1 MKLIDR
7 QVECGMLD
15 RLVEAV
21 RAGESRAI
29 VVSGDPGV
37 GKTALLEHLSG
48 QASGCR
54 LARIAGVQSEM
65 ELPFAALHQL
75 CAPMLDK
82 LPGLPNP
89 QRDALEIAFG
99 MSSGSAPDRFL
110 VGLAV
115 LGLLSEVAEDQPLVC
130 VVDDEQWL
138 DGASAQ
144 VLGFV
149 ARRLGAESVGL
160 VFAARVPGSDLA
172 GLPECKVEGLA
183 EADAQA
189 LLKAELTGPLDRRVL
204 DRIVAETKGNPLA
217 LLELP
222 RGFTPQE
229 LAGGFGLP
237 GAARLSSTIEQSF
250 RRRVDNLPAQTR
262 RLLLTAAAEPL
273 GDPALL
279 WKAAAQM
286 GIGAEAATPA
296 VQADLVEFERRVR
309 FRHPL
314 VRSVVYGSALPQE
327 RQEVHA
333 ALAAV
338 TDPRQDPDRRAWHR
352 ANATPGPDEDVAA
365 ELVAS
370 AGRARARG
378 GLAAAAAF
386 LARAAALTLDP
397 GRRTERALEA
407 ASAKVRAGAFDAAR
421 NLLFIA
427 DAGPLT
433 DFQQA
438 RVDLIGAEL
447 ALLTNRGSDA
457 PPLLLKAARRLE
469 PVDVELSRATY
480 LQALTAGY
488 FAGRLALGGG
498 VAEVARAAANAPPP
512 PHPPRAPDLLLDGL
526 VAHHNTGY
534 RAGLPILRKALDV
547 FGTGMAVDE
556 ELRWHW
562 VAGIVARYVWDD
574 HSWDVLSDRH
584 VRLARRVGALSELPV
599 ALNSRAFMLL
609 FAGELAAAA
618 SLIQQLQPAIEA
630 TGSNRVPYSALGLAV
645 FAGRQADA
653 AAMIDAITRDVSL
666 RGEGIGLTI
675 NEWASAVLNN
685 GIGDYEKAV
694 TAVERATDYLGE
706 MITPPWPAVELIE
719 AAARSGRG
727 DMAADVLR
735 RLAEI
740 TTTSGTDWALGI
752 EARSRALLHDGD
764 AAERL
769 YRESI
774 ERLRRTRIRAD
785 LARAHLLYGEWLR
798 RERRRV
804 DARAQLRIAHE
815 MLDAM
820 GMDAFAERA
829 RRELSATG
837 ETARKRTVTS
847 TDQELTAQEAQVA
860 RMARDG
866 LSNPE
871 IGARLFISARTVQYH
886 LSKVFT
892 KLGIAS
898 RTQLDGVLP
907 D

>member
-89 QRDALEIAFG
+89 QRDALEITFG

-327 RQEVHA
+327 R
-333 ALAAV
+333 
-338 TDPRQDPDRRAWHR
+338 HR
-352 ANATPGPDEDVAA
+352 EF
-365 ELVAS
+365 
-370 AGRARARG
+370 RG
-378 GLAAAAAF
+378 
-386 LARAAALTLDP
+386 
-397 GRRTERALEA
+397 
-407 ASAKVRAGAFDAAR
+407 
-421 NLLFIA
+421 
-427 DAGPLT
+427 
-433 DFQQA
+433 
-438 RVDLIGAEL
+438 
-447 ALLTNRGSDA
+447 
-457 PPLLLKAARRLE
+457 
-469 PVDVELSRATY
+469 
-480 LQALTAGY
+480 
-488 FAGRLALGGG
+488 
-498 VAEVARAAANAPPP
+498 
-512 PHPPRAPDLLLDGL
+512 H
-526 VAHHNTGY
+526 
-534 RAGLPILRKALDV
+534 
-547 FGTGMAVDE
+547 
-556 ELRWHW
+556 
-562 VAGIVARYVWDD
+562 
-574 HSWDVLSDRH
+574 
-584 VRLARRVGALSELPV
+584 
-599 ALNSRAFMLL
+599 
-609 FAGELAAAA
+609 
-618 SLIQQLQPAIEA
+618 
-630 TGSNRVPYSALGLAV
+630 
-645 FAGRQADA
+645 
-653 AAMIDAITRDVSL
+653 
-666 RGEGIGLTI
+666 
-675 NEWASAVLNN
+675 
-685 GIGDYEKAV
+685 
-694 TAVERATDYLGE
+694 
-706 MITPPWPAVELIE
+706 
-719 AAARSGRG
+719 
-727 DMAADVLR
+727 
-735 RLAEI
+735 
-740 TTTSGTDWALGI
+740 
-752 EARSRALLHDGD
+752 
-764 AAERL
+764 
-769 YRESI
+769 
-774 ERLRRTRIRAD
+774 
-785 LARAHLLYGEWLR
+785 
-798 RERRRV
+798 
-804 DARAQLRIAHE
+804 
-815 MLDAM
+815 
-820 GMDAFAERA
+820 
-829 RRELSATG
+829 
-837 ETARKRTVTS
+837 
-847 TDQELTAQEAQVA
+847 
-860 RMARDG
+860 
-866 LSNPE
+866 
-871 IGARLFISARTVQYH
+871 
-886 LSKVFT
+886 
-892 KLGIAS
+892 
-898 RTQLDGVLP
+898 
-907 D
+907 

>member
-1 MKLIDR
+1 MR
-7 QVECGMLD
+7 
-15 RLVEAV
+15 
-21 RAGESRAI
+21 
-29 VVSGDPGV
+29 
-37 GKTALLEHLSG
+37 
-48 QASGCR
+48 
-54 LARIAGVQSEM
+54 
-65 ELPFAALHQL
+65 
-75 CAPMLDK
+75 
-82 LPGLPNP
+82 
-89 QRDALEIAFG
+89 LEIAFG

-286 GIGAEAATPA
+286 GIGADAATPA

-314 VRSVVYGSALPQE
+314 VRSVVYGSALLKE

-338 TDPRQDPDRRAWHR
+338 TDPEQDPDRRAWHR

-365 ELVAS
+365 ELVRS

-427 DAGPLT
+427 EAGPLT

-438 RVDLIGAEL
+438 RIDVIGAEL
-447 ALLTNRGSDA
+447 ALA
-457 PPLLLKAARRLE
+457 
-469 PVDVELSRATY
+469 
-480 LQALTAGY
+480 
-488 FAGRLALGGG
+488 
-498 VAEVARAAANAPPP
+498 
-512 PHPPRAPDLLLDGL
+512 
-526 VAHHNTGY
+526 
-534 RAGLPILRKALDV
+534 
-547 FGTGMAVDE
+547 DE
-556 ELRWHW
+556 
-562 VAGIVARYVWDD
+562 
-574 HSWDVLSDRH
+574 
-584 VRLARRVGALSELPV
+584 
-599 ALNSRAFMLL
+599 
-609 FAGELAAAA
+609 
-618 SLIQQLQPAIEA
+618 
-630 TGSNRVPYSALGLAV
+630 
-645 FAGRQADA
+645 
-653 AAMIDAITRDVSL
+653 
-666 RGEGIGLTI
+666 
-675 NEWASAVLNN
+675 
-685 GIGDYEKAV
+685 
-694 TAVERATDYLGE
+694 
-706 MITPPWPAVELIE
+706 
-719 AAARSGRG
+719 SG
-727 DMAADVLR
+727 
-735 RLAEI
+735 
-740 TTTSGTDWALGI
+740 
-752 EARSRALLHDGD
+752 
-764 AAERL
+764 
-769 YRESI
+769 
-774 ERLRRTRIRAD
+774 
-785 LARAHLLYGEWLR
+785 
-798 RERRRV
+798 
-804 DARAQLRIAHE
+804 Q
-815 MLDAM
+815 
-820 GMDAFAERA
+820 
-829 RRELSATG
+829 
-837 ETARKRTVTS
+837 
-847 TDQELTAQEAQVA
+847 
-860 RMARDG
+860 
-866 LSNPE
+866 
-871 IGARLFISARTVQYH
+871 
-886 LSKVFT
+886 
-892 KLGIAS
+892 
-898 RTQLDGVLP
+898 
-907 D
+907 